1 MHSSSRTE
9 RTATAQTITSTPTTP
24 TTGRVAVT
32 VTSLSAP
39 SRRTGRPAT
48 DARRELCWCG
58 QDMDVV
64 RGSHCPRCGT
74 MRSVRVGTRAAAVLP
89 RLAA

>member
-1 MHSSSRTE
+1 MET
-9 RTATAQTITSTPTTP
+9 TTP
-24 TTGRVAVT
+24 TTNT
-32 VTSLSAP
+32 VTATVTP
-39 SRRTGRPAT
+39 IPGMSRRPGRPSA

-64 RGSHCPRCGT
+64 HGTHCPRCGT
-74 MRSVRVGTRAAAVLP
+74 MPVARINERVGALLP